1 MIFLNPHIKTE
12 QPESK
17 TKKPQTIITTKS
29 RLQSV
34 PLNPK
39 AQEGGTEQ
47 QTATDLLV
55 IGKVQ
60 EETVGNNAAADGSK
74 NRRNPKRTNKGPI

>member
-1 MIFLNPHIKTE
+1 M
-12 QPESK
+12 
-17 TKKPQTIITTKS
+17 
-29 RLQSV
+29 
-34 PLNPK
+34 NPK
-39 AQEGGTEQ
+39 AQVGGTKQ

-74 NRRNPKRTNKGPI
+74 NWRNPKRTNRGPI